1 MKGNKQKT
9 IRNRREFLRGG
20 AIAGAGVAVA
30 SSIPSVSLAS
40 ALLAEAVGDDQ
51 PVEKGYR
58 LTRHIIDY
66 YKSAAE

>member
-1 MKGNKQKT
+1 MKGNKQKM
-9 IRNRREFLRGG
+9 IHNRREFLRGS

-30 SSIPSVSLAS
+30 SSIPSVSLATTS
-40 ALLAEAVGDDQ
+40 EGAVDDQ
-51 PVEKGYR
+51 PVEEGYR

>member
-1 MKGNKQKT
+1 MKDDKQKT
-9 IRNRREFLRGG
+9 INGRRDFLRGS

-30 SSIPSVSLAS
+30 SSIPSVSLATP
-40 ALLAEAVGDDQ
+40 AEGAAEDQ

-58 LTRHIIDY
+58 LTKHIIDY